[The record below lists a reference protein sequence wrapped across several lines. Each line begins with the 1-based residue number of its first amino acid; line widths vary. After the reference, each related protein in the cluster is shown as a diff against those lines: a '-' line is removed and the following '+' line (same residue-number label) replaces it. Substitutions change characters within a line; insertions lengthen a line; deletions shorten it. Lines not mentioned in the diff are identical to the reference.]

1 MKNVSHAPEKP
12 EEILYVK
19 REDGLADVWMRRNV
33 IQQACPFE
41 GDGEN
46 LEYVYDEVFFQ
57 TSATQEEIE
66 ADLDTYWSIGE
77 KWTLEVPLTK
87 EEQQEKEIAA
97 LKKDLAQAEANLEQA
112 KMDNTMAIAEL
123 TMVMA
128 AMMAPATEQKGE
140 ENNV

>member
-33 IQQACPFE
+33 IQQACPSE

-46 LEYVYDEVFFQ
+46 LEYVCDEVFFR
-57 TSATQEEIE
+57 TAVTQEAI
-66 ADLDTYWSIGE
+66 AGDPDAYWAVGE
-77 KWTLEVPLTK
+77 RWTPNIPLTK
-87 EEQQEKEIAA
+87 EEQQEKEMAA

-128 AMMAPATEQKGE
+128 AMMTPTTEQKGE

>member
-1 MKNVSHAPEKP
+1 
-12 EEILYVK
+12 
-19 REDGLADVWMRRNV
+19 MRRNV
-33 IQQACPFE
+33 IQQACPSE

-46 LEYVYDEVFFQ
+46 LEYVCDEVFFR
-57 TSATQEEIE
+57 TAVTQEAI
-66 ADLDTYWSIGE
+66 AGDPDAYWAVGE
-77 KWTLEVPLTK
+77 RWTPNIPLTK
-87 EEQQEKEIAA
+87 EEQQEKEMAA

-128 AMMAPATEQKGE
+128 AMMAPTTEQKGE

>member
-1 MKNVSHAPEKP
+1 
-12 EEILYVK
+12 
-19 REDGLADVWMRRNV
+19 MRRNV